1 MIVYFMYSYFFLMFC
16 LPNAQM
22 SSFIISFLFEELSLA
37 NLEVGL
43 LTTNSFG
50 FPLSEYFY
58 FIPEELLRWI
68 QNSRWAVFFQHFE
81 KSVPLPSAFHG
92 FR

>member
-1 MIVYFMYSYFFLMFC
+1 MLQI
-16 LPNAQM
+16 

-43 LTTNSFG
+43 LTTNSLS

-58 FIPEELLRWI
+58 FIPEELLTWI
-68 QNSRWAVFFQHFE
+68 QKSRLAAFFRHF
-81 KSVPLPSAFHG
+81 KKPVPLPSAFPS